1 MQKARRRLF
10 SIIFVCFLTLMLFRE
25 GSSNSA
31 EKPKKSLS
39 AFPILMYD
47 TDIGLG
53 YGGKAKFVH
62 YLAKKES
69 FDFIVFNSSKGERW
83 YVFAFSIP
91 DFEIRQGKKY
101 PLSFD
106 IKAEYDKYLKYSF
119 YGAGVH
125 SKKEDETIFT
135 FEKKELQLILGRG
148 FNPHFVVEASYIFR
162 TLNHYHIEENRPF
175 TETIK
180 KEGELFSPFISLVFR
195 YDTSDSQIHPRRG
208 FRLLLQNDIASKLFG
223 NKKAQYSRFTLDL
236 RKYLCLFGQ
245 KDILAF
251 RGLVQKISGASIP
264 LLEMSFLGG
273 GSAMNAMRGYKLNRF
288 MDKGKFLLNG
298 EYRFPLWKKV
308 GGNIFIDGGCVW
320 SSWSKINLNKFLM
333 DYGWGLRYYLQ
344 NFVVRFDMGISSEG
358 TGIYFNF
365 GHIF

>member
-1 MQKARRRLF
+1 MEKARRRLF

-25 GSSNSA
+25 GLSNSA

-101 PLSFD
+101 PISFD

-125 SKKEDETIFT
+125 SKKED
-135 FEKKELQLILGRG
+135 
-148 FNPHFVVEASYIFR
+148 
-162 TLNHYHIEENRPF
+162 
-175 TETIK
+175 
-180 KEGELFSPFISLVFR
+180 ELFSPFISLVFR

-208 FRLLLQNDIASKLFG
+208 FRLLLQNDTASKLFG
-223 NKKAQYSRFTLDL
+223 NKKARYSRFTLDL

-245 KDILAF
+245 RDVLAF

-298 EYRFPLWKKV
+298 EYRFPLWKKA

-344 NFVVRFDMGISSEG
+344 NFVVRFDMGISSES